1 MSLSSASPYS
11 VVKIRQRGQYL
22 AGALS
27 GPLRSEIGTNMEA
40 AERTISQILTEQ
52 IRYNIPA
59 YQRPYSWEKTNVE
72 QLLDDVWD
80 SYEANDAE
88 YFIGSLITIEREK
101 GRLYD
106 VVDGQQRL
114 TTLNLIFSRLRD
126 AVDEPAKSELG
137 RRVLPRNALTG
148 EEETPRLTLRQ
159 RDQNFFRKYVL
170 AGEPVPEAARSDVV
184 KDQDAPK
191 QRIVENLETIDAF
204 IAQRDQKTLKL
215 FANYLLSK
223 VYVVFVTTASWQSA
237 YRLFNVLNARGM
249 ALTNADLI
257 KNLLF
262 AELGGESTRSGELDE
277 AWLELEEQIGIE
289 RLDQFLAHHR
299 SSAVATK
306 ARKSLHEEF
315 GPLIE
320 AAATPFAFLEEL
332 NTSARNYLRILRCD
346 FTAPAA
352 RRALRSLQ
360 RVAFE
365 EWIPPLLAYLN
376 KPVADLLEQEFIDLL
391 ERITY
396 QNWIRRLAFT
406 ARLTAYFQLITA
418 IRAGK
423 NADEIR
429 AIFRAN
435 ANDDE
440 FRTLLDG
447 DVYGRPFAQA
457 VLLRLEEADQD
468 ESVSK
473 DFGGKITI
481 EHVLP
486 QALKD
491 ASWRERFTDDEHRL
505 WLHRLGNLALLAG
518 IKNYKAQYF
527 PFERKKKIYAERNN
541 RVSFDTTKPI
551 LSTEEWTKDQ
561 LHARQIDLLE
571 RAIQVWSISPAAAA

>member
-1 MSLSSASPYS
+1 MKAD
-11 VVKIRQRGQYL
+11 
-22 AGALS
+22 
-27 GPLRSEIGTNMEA
+27 
-40 AERTISQILTEQ
+40 ERTISDVLTNQ
-52 IRYNIPA
+52 IRYEIPA
-59 YQRPYSWEKTNVE
+59 YQRPYSWEKGNVE
-72 QLLDDVWD
+72 QLLDDVWEA
-80 SYEANDAE
+80 YEGNDEE

-114 TTLNLIFSRLRD
+114 TTLNLIFARLRD

-159 RDQNFFRKYVL
+159 RDQSFFRKFVL
-170 AGEPVPEAARSDVV
+170 SGEKIPDAIRKDII

-191 QRIVENLETIDAF
+191 QRIAENLEAIDDF
-204 IAQRDQKTLKL
+204 IAQHEQKTLKL
-215 FANYLLSK
+215 FANYLLSR
-223 VYVVFVTTASWQSA
+223 VYVVFVTTASLQSA

-249 ALTNADLI
+249 ALSNADLI
-257 KNLLF
+257 KNMLF
-262 AELGGESTRSGELDE
+262 AGLGGDAARSSELDE

-299 SSAVATK
+299 SSIVATK
-306 ARKSLHEEF
+306 ARKTLHEEF
-315 GPLIE
+315 APLIE
-320 AAATPFAFLEEL
+320 ASATPFAFLDEL
-332 NTSARNYLRILRCD
+332 NTSARNYLRILRND
-346 FTAPAA
+346 FGTPAA
-352 RRALRSLQ
+352 RRAVRSLR

-365 EWIPPLLAYLN
+365 EWIPPLLAFLN
-376 KPVADLLEQEFIDLL
+376 APVEEVTEETFVDLL

-418 IRAGK
+418 IRARKTG
-423 NADEIR
+423 DDIR
-429 AIFRAN
+429 AIFRTN
-435 ANDDE
+435 SNDDE

-447 DVYGRPFAQA
+447 EVYGRPFAQA

-468 ESVSK
+468 ESVTK

-491 ASWRERFTDDEHRL
+491 PYWRERFSDDDHRL

-518 IKNYKAQYF
+518 IKNYKAKFYSF
-527 PFERKKKIYAERNN
+527 DRKKEIFAKKNDK
-541 RVSFDTTKPI
+541 VSFDTTKPI
-551 LSTEEWTKDQ
+551 LAADHWTKDQ
-561 LHARQIDLLE
+561 LVTRQADLVE
-571 RAIQVWSISPAAAA
+571 RARRIWSLNG

>member
-1 MSLSSASPYS
+1 MSAHPGRATSFRRST
-11 VVKIRQRGQYL
+11 V
-22 AGALS
+22 GA
-27 GPLRSEIGTNMEA
+27 TMEA

-52 IRYNIPA
+52 IQYQIPA
-59 YQRPYSWEKTNVE
+59 YQRPYSWEKGNVE
-72 QLLDDVWD
+72 QLLDDVWEA
-80 SYEANDAE
+80 YEAADEE

-126 AVDEPAKSELG
+126 AVDEPAKTELG

-159 RDQNFFRKYVL
+159 RDQNFFRRFVL
-170 AGEPVPEAARSDVV
+170 AGEAVSELLRKEIV
-184 KDQDAPK
+184 KEQDAPK
-191 QRIVENLETIDAF
+191 QRIFENLEVIDAF
-204 IAQRDQKTLKL
+204 IAQHDQKTLKL

-223 VYVVFVTTASWQSA
+223 VYVVFVTTSSWHSA
-237 YRLFNVLNARGM
+237 YRLFSVLNARGM
-249 ALTNADLI
+249 ALSNADLI
-257 KNLLF
+257 KNMLF
-262 AELGGESTRSGELDE
+262 ARLGGDGSRSGELDE

-299 SSAVATK
+299 SSTVATK
-306 ARKSLHEEF
+306 ARKALHEEF
-315 GPLIE
+315 EPLVV
-320 AAATPFAFLEEL
+320 AAATPFSFLDEL
-332 NTSARNYLRILRCD
+332 NTSARNYLRIFRND
-346 FTAPAA
+346 FSAPAA
-352 RRALRSLQ
+352 RRAVRSLR

-365 EWIPPLLAYLN
+365 EWIPPLLAFLN
-376 KPVADLLEQEFIDLL
+376 KPVAEMQESEFIGLL

-418 IRAGK
+418 IRSGK
-423 NADEIR
+423 SADDVR
-429 AIFRAN
+429 SIFRAN

-447 DVYGRPFAQA
+447 EVYGRPFAYA

-468 ESVSK
+468 ESVTK

-491 ASWRERFTDDEHRL
+491 AYWRERFSDDDHRL

-518 IKNYKAQYF
+518 IKNYKAQHF
-527 PFERKKKIYAERNN
+527 PFDRKKQIYAERNN

-551 LSTEEWTKDQ
+551 LSAEHWTKDI
-561 LHARQIDLLE
+561 LTTRQADLID
-571 RAIQVWSISPAAAA
+571 RAQRIWSVNE

>member
-1 MSLSSASPYS
+1 
-11 VVKIRQRGQYL
+11 
-22 AGALS
+22 
-27 GPLRSEIGTNMEA
+27 MEA

-52 IRYNIPA
+52 IRYEIPA
-59 YQRPYSWEKTNVE
+59 YQRPYSWEKGNVE
-72 QLLDDVWD
+72 QLLDDVW
-80 SYEANDAE
+80 EAFAANDEE

-126 AVDEPAKSELG
+126 GVDEPAKSELG

-159 RDQNFFRKYVL
+159 RDQNFFRRHVL
-170 AGEPVPEAARSDVV
+170 AGEKVPEVV
-184 KDQDAPK
+184 RKEVAKEQDAPK
-191 QRIVENLETIDAF
+191 QRIIENLEAIDSF
-204 IAQRDQKTLKL
+204 IAQHDQKTLKL
-215 FANYLLSK
+215 FANYLLSR

-249 ALTNADLI
+249 ALSNADLI
-257 KNLLF
+257 KNMLF
-262 AELGGESTRSGELDE
+262 ARLGGNAARSSDLDE

-289 RLDQFLAHHR
+289 RLDQFMAHHR
-299 SSAVATK
+299 SSIVATK
-306 ARKSLHEEF
+306 ARKALHEEF
-315 GPLIE
+315 EPLIE
-320 AAATPFAFLEEL
+320 TAASPFTFLDEV
-332 NTSARNYLRILRCD
+332 NTSARNYLRVLRNE
-346 FTAPAA
+346 FEAPAA
-352 RRALRSLQ
+352 RRAVRSLK

-365 EWIPPLLAYLN
+365 EWIPPLLAFLN
-376 KPVADLLEQEFIDLL
+376 RPVADMPEGEFIDLL

-423 NADEIR
+423 NADDIR

-440 FRTLLDG
+440 FRSLLDG
-447 DVYGRPFAQA
+447 EVYGRPFAQA

-468 ESVSK
+468 ESVTK

-491 ASWRERFTDDEHRL
+491 AYWRERFTDDEHRL

-527 PFERKKKIYAERNN
+527 PFDRKKKIYAERNN

-551 LSTEEWTKDQ
+551 LSADHWTKD
-561 LHARQIDLLE
+561 LLAARQADLVD
-571 RAIQVWSISPAAAA
+571 RAQRIWSVNA

>member
-1 MSLSSASPYS
+1 
-11 VVKIRQRGQYL
+11 
-22 AGALS
+22 
-27 GPLRSEIGTNMEA
+27 MEA

-52 IRYNIPA
+52 IRYEIPA
-59 YQRPYSWEKTNVE
+59 YQRPYSWEKGNVE
-72 QLLDDVWD
+72 QLLDDVW
-80 SYEANDAE
+80 EAFEADDEE
-88 YFIGSLITIEREK
+88 YFIGSLITIERDK

-126 AVDEPAKSELG
+126 GVDEPAKSELG

-159 RDQNFFRKYVL
+159 RDQNFFRRYVL
-170 AGEPVPEAARSDVV
+170 AGERVPEAVRKEVA
-184 KDQDAPK
+184 KEQDAPK
-191 QRIVENLETIDAF
+191 QRIIENLEAIDSF
-204 IAQRDQKTLKL
+204 IAQHDQKTLKL
-215 FANYLLSK
+215 FANYLLSR

-249 ALTNADLI
+249 ALSNADLI
-257 KNLLF
+257 KNMLF
-262 AELGGESTRSGELDE
+262 ARLGGNAARSSDLDE
-277 AWLELEEQIGIE
+277 SWLELEEQIGIE
-289 RLDQFLAHHR
+289 RLDQFMAHHR
-299 SSAVATK
+299 SSIVATK
-306 ARKSLHEEF
+306 ARKALHEEF
-315 GPLIE
+315 EPLIE
-320 AAATPFAFLEEL
+320 TAASPFTFLDEV
-332 NTSARNYLRILRCD
+332 NTSARNYLRVIRNE
-346 FTAPAA
+346 FEAPAA
-352 RRALRSLQ
+352 RRAVRSLK

-365 EWIPPLLAYLN
+365 EWIPPLLAFLN
-376 KPVADLLEQEFIDLL
+376 RPVADMPEGEFIDLL

-406 ARLTAYFQLITA
+406 ARLTVYFQLITA
-418 IRAGK
+418 IRAGR
-423 NADEIR
+423 NADDIR

-440 FRTLLDG
+440 FRSLLDG
-447 DVYGRPFAQA
+447 EVYGRPFAQA

-468 ESVSK
+468 ESVTK

-491 ASWRERFTDDEHRL
+491 AYWRERFTDDEHRL

-527 PFERKKKIYAERNN
+527 PFDRKKKIYSERNN

-551 LSTEEWTKDQ
+551 LSADHWTKE
-561 LHARQIDLLE
+561 LLTARQADLVD
-571 RAIQVWSISPAAAA
+571 RAQRIWSVNA

>member
-1 MSLSSASPYS
+1 
-11 VVKIRQRGQYL
+11 
-22 AGALS
+22 
-27 GPLRSEIGTNMEA
+27 MEA

-52 IRYNIPA
+52 IRYEIPA
-59 YQRPYSWEKTNVE
+59 YQRPYSWEKGNVE
-72 QLLDDVWD
+72 QLLDDVW
-80 SYEANDAE
+80 EAFAANDEE

-126 AVDEPAKSELG
+126 GVDEPAKSELG

-148 EEETPRLTLRQ
+148 EEESPRLTLRQ
-159 RDQNFFRKYVL
+159 RDQNFFRRHVL
-170 AGEPVPEAARSDVV
+170 AGETVPEAVRKEVA
-184 KDQDAPK
+184 KEQDAPK
-191 QRIVENLETIDAF
+191 QRIIENLEAIDSF
-204 IAQRDQKTLKL
+204 IAQHDQKTLKL
-215 FANYLLSK
+215 FANYLLSR

-249 ALTNADLI
+249 ALSNADLI
-257 KNLLF
+257 KNMLF
-262 AELGGESTRSGELDE
+262 ARLGGNAARSSDLDE

-289 RLDQFLAHHR
+289 RLDQFMAHHR
-299 SSAVATK
+299 SSIVATK
-306 ARKSLHEEF
+306 ARKALHEEF
-315 GPLIE
+315 EPLIE
-320 AAATPFAFLEEL
+320 TAASPFTFLDEV
-332 NTSARNYLRILRCD
+332 NTSARNYLRVLRNE
-346 FTAPAA
+346 FEAPAA
-352 RRALRSLQ
+352 RRAVRSLK

-365 EWIPPLLAYLN
+365 EWIPPLLAFLN
-376 KPVADLLEQEFIDLL
+376 RPVADMPEGEFIDLL

-423 NADEIR
+423 NADDIH

-440 FRTLLDG
+440 FRSLLDG
-447 DVYGRPFAQA
+447 EVYGRPFAQA

-468 ESVSK
+468 ESVTK

-491 ASWRERFTDDEHRL
+491 AYWRERFTDDEHRL

-527 PFERKKKIYAERNN
+527 PFDRKKKIYAERNN

-551 LSTEEWTKDQ
+551 LSTDHWTKD
-561 LHARQIDLLE
+561 LLIARQADLVD
-571 RAIQVWSISPAAAA
+571 RAQRIWSVNA

>member
-1 MSLSSASPYS
+1 MKAD
-11 VVKIRQRGQYL
+11 
-22 AGALS
+22 
-27 GPLRSEIGTNMEA
+27 
-40 AERTISQILTEQ
+40 ERTISDVLTNQ
-52 IRYNIPA
+52 IRYEIPA
-59 YQRPYSWEKTNVE
+59 YQRPYSWEKGNVE
-72 QLLDDVWD
+72 HLLDDVW
-80 SYEANDAE
+80 EAFAADDEE

-101 GRLYD
+101 GLLYD

-159 RDQNFFRKYVL
+159 RDQSFFRKYVL
-170 AGEPVPEAARSDVV
+170 AGVAVPEAVRKEIA

-191 QRIVENLETIDAF
+191 QRIAENLDAIDAF
-204 IAQRDQKTLKL
+204 IAARDQKTLKL
-215 FANYLLSK
+215 FANYLLSR
-223 VYVVFVTTASWQSA
+223 VYVVFVTTASLQSA

-249 ALTNADLI
+249 ALSNADLI
-257 KNLLF
+257 KNMLF
-262 AELGGESTRSGELDE
+262 ARLGGDATRSSELDE

-299 SSAVATK
+299 SSVVATK

-315 GPLIE
+315 ASLVE
-320 AAATPFAFLEEL
+320 AAATPFGFLDGL
-332 NTSARNYLRILRCD
+332 NTSARNYLRILRND
-346 FTAPAA
+346 FETPAA
-352 RRALRSLQ
+352 RRAVRSLR

-365 EWIPPLLAYLN
+365 EWIPPLLAFLN
-376 KPVADLLEQEFIDLL
+376 EPVEGLTEDAFVDLL

-406 ARLTAYFQLITA
+406 ARLTAYFQLIAA
-418 IRAGK
+418 IRARK
-423 NADEIR
+423 TADDIR

-435 ANDDE
+435 SNDEE
-440 FRTLLDG
+440 FRILLDG
-447 DVYGRPFAQA
+447 EIYGRPFAQA

-468 ESVSK
+468 ESVTK

-491 ASWRERFTDDEHRL
+491 EYWRERFSDDEHRL

-518 IKNYKAQYF
+518 IKNYKAKFYSF
-527 PFERKKKIYAERNN
+527 ARKKEIFANKNDK
-541 RVSFDTTKPI
+541 VSFDTTKSI
-551 LSTEEWTKDQ
+551 LLAAHWTKDE
-561 LHARQIDLLE
+561 LAIRQNDLVE
-571 RAIQVWSISPAAAA
+571 RARKIWALG

>member
-1 MSLSSASPYS
+1 
-11 VVKIRQRGQYL
+11 
-22 AGALS
+22 
-27 GPLRSEIGTNMEA
+27 MEA

-52 IRYNIPA
+52 IRYEIPA
-59 YQRPYSWEKTNVE
+59 YQRPYSWEKGNVE
-72 QLLDDVWD
+72 QLLDDVW
-80 SYEANDAE
+80 EAFATNDEE

-126 AVDEPAKSELG
+126 GVDEPAKSELG

-159 RDQNFFRKYVL
+159 RDQNFFRRHVL
-170 AGEPVPEAARSDVV
+170 AGEKVPEVV
-184 KDQDAPK
+184 RKEVAKEQDAPK
-191 QRIVENLETIDAF
+191 QRIIENLEAIDSF
-204 IAQRDQKTLKL
+204 IAQHDQKTLKL
-215 FANYLLSK
+215 FANYLLSR

-249 ALTNADLI
+249 ALSNADLI
-257 KNLLF
+257 KNMLF
-262 AELGGESTRSGELDE
+262 ARLGGNAARSSDLDE

-289 RLDQFLAHHR
+289 RLDQFMAHHR
-299 SSAVATK
+299 SSIVATK
-306 ARKSLHEEF
+306 ARKALHEEF
-315 GPLIE
+315 EPLIE
-320 AAATPFAFLEEL
+320 TAASPFTFLDEV
-332 NTSARNYLRILRCD
+332 NTSARNYLRVLRNE
-346 FTAPAA
+346 FEAPAA
-352 RRALRSLQ
+352 RRAVRSLK

-365 EWIPPLLAYLN
+365 EWIPPLLAFLN
-376 KPVADLLEQEFIDLL
+376 RPVADMPEGEFIDLL

-423 NADEIR
+423 NADDIR

-440 FRTLLDG
+440 FRSLLDG
-447 DVYGRPFAQA
+447 EVYGRPFAQA

-468 ESVSK
+468 ESVTK

-491 ASWRERFTDDEHRL
+491 AYWRERFTDDEHRL

-527 PFERKKKIYAERNN
+527 PFDRKKKIYAERNN

-551 LSTEEWTKDQ
+551 LSADHWTKD
-561 LHARQIDLLE
+561 LLAARQADLVD
-571 RAIQVWSISPAAAA
+571 RAQRIWSVNA

>member
-1 MSLSSASPYS
+1 
-11 VVKIRQRGQYL
+11 
-22 AGALS
+22 
-27 GPLRSEIGTNMEA
+27 MEA

-52 IRYNIPA
+52 IRYEIPA
-59 YQRPYSWEKTNVE
+59 YQRPYSWGKGNVE
-72 QLLDDVWD
+72 QLLDDIW
-80 SYEANDAE
+80 EGFFANDEE

-148 EEETPRLTLRQ
+148 EEETPRLTLRH
-159 RDQNFFRKYVL
+159 RDQNFFRRHVL
-170 AGEPVPEAARSDVV
+170 AGEAVSEAVRNNIA
-184 KDQDAPK
+184 KEQDAPK
-191 QRIVENLETIDAF
+191 QRIIENLETIDGF
-204 IAQRDQKTLKL
+204 IAQQDQNTLKL
-215 FANYLLSK
+215 FANYLLSR

-249 ALTNADLI
+249 ALSNADLI
-257 KNLLF
+257 KNMLF
-262 AELGGESTRSGELDE
+262 AQLGANAARSSDLDE

-299 SSAVATK
+299 SSIVAVK
-306 ARKSLHEEF
+306 ARKALNEEF
-315 GPLIE
+315 EPLIQ
-320 AAATPFAFLEEL
+320 TSTSPFAFLEEV
-332 NTSARNYLRILRCD
+332 NGSAQNYLRIMQND
-346 FTAPAA
+346 FGTPTA
-352 RRALRSLQ
+352 RRAVRSLR

-365 EWIPPLLAYLN
+365 EWIPPLLAFLN
-376 KPVADLLEQEFIDLL
+376 APVDGLTEEKFVDLL

-406 ARLTAYFQLITA
+406 ARLTAYFQLINA
-418 IRAGK
+418 IRAGRS
-423 NADEIR
+423 ADDVM
-429 AIFRAN
+429 AIFQAN
-435 ANDDE
+435 SNDEE

-447 DVYGRPFAQA
+447 EVYGRPFAQA

-468 ESVSK
+468 ESVTK

-491 ASWRERFTDDEHRL
+491 AYWQDRFTDEEHRL

-527 PFERKKKIYAERNN
+527 SFERKKKIYAERNN

-551 LSTEEWTKDQ
+551 LAAEEWTTK
-561 LHARQIDLLE
+561 LLATRQTDLID
-571 RAIQVWSISPAAAA
+571 RAQRIWSLAS

>member
-1 MSLSSASPYS
+1 
-11 VVKIRQRGQYL
+11 
-22 AGALS
+22 
-27 GPLRSEIGTNMEA
+27 MEA

-52 IRYNIPA
+52 ICYEIPA
-59 YQRPYSWEKTNVE
+59 YQRPYSWEKGNVE
-72 QLLDDVWD
+72 QLLDDVWEA
-80 SYEANDAE
+80 YEAKDEE
-88 YFIGSLITIEREK
+88 YFIGSLITIERDK
-101 GRLYD
+101 GQLYD

-159 RDQNFFRKYVL
+159 RDQSFFRKFVL
-170 AGEPVPEAARSDVV
+170 SGQPVPDAVRKEIV
-184 KDQDAPK
+184 KEQDAPK
-191 QRIVENLETIDAF
+191 QRIVENLEAIDAF
-204 IAQRDQKTLKL
+204 IAHHDQKTLKL
-215 FANYLLSK
+215 FANFLLSR

-249 ALTNADLI
+249 ALSNADLI
-257 KNLLF
+257 KNMLF
-262 AELGGESTRSGELDE
+262 ARLAGDATRSSELDE

-299 SSAVATK
+299 SSIVATK
-306 ARKSLHEEF
+306 ARKALHEEF
-315 GPLIE
+315 EPLIE
-320 AAATPFAFLEEL
+320 AAVTPFSFLEGL
-332 NTSARNYLRILRCD
+332 NKSASNYLRILRND
-346 FTAPAA
+346 FEKTAA
-352 RRALRSLQ
+352 RRAVRSL
-360 RVAFE
+360 RRAAFE
-365 EWIPPLLAYLN
+365 EWIPPLLAFLN
-376 KPVADLLEQEFIDLL
+376 APIEGLEESEFVDLL

-418 IRAGK
+418 IHTGK
-423 NADEIR
+423 GADDIR

-440 FRTLLDG
+440 FRVLLDG
-447 DVYGRPFAQA
+447 EVYGRPFAHA

-468 ESVSK
+468 ESVTK

-491 ASWRERFTDDEHRL
+491 AYWRERFSDNDHRL

-527 PFERKKKIYAERNN
+527 PFERKKRIYAERNN

-551 LSTEEWTKDQ
+551 LDAEHWTIE
-561 LHARQIDLLE
+561 LLSARQSDLIE
-571 RAIQVWSISPAAAA
+571 RAHRIWSLTT

>member
-1 MSLSSASPYS
+1 
-11 VVKIRQRGQYL
+11 
-22 AGALS
+22 
-27 GPLRSEIGTNMEA
+27 MEA

-52 IRYNIPA
+52 IRYEIPA
-59 YQRPYSWEKTNVE
+59 YQRPYSWEKGNVE
-72 QLLDDVWD
+72 QLLDDVW
-80 SYEANDAE
+80 EAFAANDEE

-126 AVDEPAKSELG
+126 GVDEPAKSELG

-159 RDQNFFRKYVL
+159 RDQNFFRRHVL
-170 AGEPVPEAARSDVV
+170 AGETVPEAVRKEVA
-184 KDQDAPK
+184 KEQDAPK
-191 QRIVENLETIDAF
+191 QRIIENLEAIDSF
-204 IAQRDQKTLKL
+204 IAQHDQKTLKL
-215 FANYLLSK
+215 FANYLLSR

-249 ALTNADLI
+249 ALSNADLI
-257 KNLLF
+257 KNMLF
-262 AELGGESTRSGELDE
+262 ARLGDNAARSSDLDE

-289 RLDQFLAHHR
+289 RLDQFMAHHR
-299 SSAVATK
+299 SSIVATK
-306 ARKSLHEEF
+306 ARKALHEEF
-315 GPLIE
+315 EPLIE
-320 AAATPFAFLEEL
+320 TAATPFTFLDEV
-332 NTSARNYLRILRCD
+332 NTSARNYLRVLRNE
-346 FTAPAA
+346 FEAPAA
-352 RRALRSLQ
+352 RRAVRSLK

-365 EWIPPLLAYLN
+365 EWIPPLLAFLN
-376 KPVADLLEQEFIDLL
+376 RPVADMPDGEFIDLL

-423 NADEIR
+423 NADDIR

-440 FRTLLDG
+440 FRSLLDG
-447 DVYGRPFAQA
+447 EVYGRPFAQA

-468 ESVSK
+468 ESVTK

-491 ASWRERFTDDEHRL
+491 AYWRERFTDDDHRL

-527 PFERKKKIYAERNN
+527 PFDRKKKIYAERNN

-551 LSTEEWTKDQ
+551 LSADHWTKD
-561 LHARQIDLLE
+561 LLIARQADLVE
-571 RAIQVWSISPAAAA
+571 KAQRIWSVNA

>member
-1 MSLSSASPYS
+1 
-11 VVKIRQRGQYL
+11 
-22 AGALS
+22 
-27 GPLRSEIGTNMEA
+27 MEA

-52 IRYNIPA
+52 IRYEIPA
-59 YQRPYSWEKTNVE
+59 YQRPYSWEKGNVE
-72 QLLDDVWD
+72 QLLDDVW
-80 SYEANDAE
+80 EAFAANDEE

-126 AVDEPAKSELG
+126 GVDEPAKSELG

-148 EEETPRLTLRQ
+148 EEESPRLTLRQ
-159 RDQNFFRKYVL
+159 RDQNFFRRHVL
-170 AGEPVPEAARSDVV
+170 AGETVPEAVRKEVA
-184 KDQDAPK
+184 KEQDAPK
-191 QRIVENLETIDAF
+191 QRIIENLEAIDSF
-204 IAQRDQKTLKL
+204 IAQHDQKTLKL
-215 FANYLLSK
+215 FANYLLSR

-249 ALTNADLI
+249 ALSNADLI
-257 KNLLF
+257 KNMLF
-262 AELGGESTRSGELDE
+262 ARLGGNAARSSDLDE

-289 RLDQFLAHHR
+289 RLDQFMAHHR
-299 SSAVATK
+299 SSIVATK
-306 ARKSLHEEF
+306 ARKALHEEF
-315 GPLIE
+315 EPLIE
-320 AAATPFAFLEEL
+320 TAASPFTFLDEV
-332 NTSARNYLRILRCD
+332 NTSARNYLRVLRNE
-346 FTAPAA
+346 FEAPAA
-352 RRALRSLQ
+352 RRAVRSLK

-365 EWIPPLLAYLN
+365 EWIPPLLAFLN
-376 KPVADLLEQEFIDLL
+376 RPVADMPEGEFIDLL

-423 NADEIR
+423 NADDIH

-440 FRTLLDG
+440 FRSLLDG
-447 DVYGRPFAQA
+447 EVYGRPFAQA

-468 ESVSK
+468 ESVTK

-491 ASWRERFTDDEHRL
+491 AYWRERFTDDEHRL

-527 PFERKKKIYAERNN
+527 PFDRKKKIYAERNN

-551 LSTEEWTKDQ
+551 LSADHWTKD
-561 LHARQIDLLE
+561 LLTARQADLVD
-571 RAIQVWSISPAAAA
+571 RAQRIWSVNA

>member
-1 MSLSSASPYS
+1 
-11 VVKIRQRGQYL
+11 
-22 AGALS
+22 
-27 GPLRSEIGTNMEA
+27 MEA

-52 IRYNIPA
+52 IRYEIPA
-59 YQRPYSWEKTNVE
+59 YQRPYSWEKGNVE
-72 QLLDDVWD
+72 QLLDDVW
-80 SYEANDAE
+80 EAFAANDEE

-126 AVDEPAKSELG
+126 GVDEPAKSELG

-159 RDQNFFRKYVL
+159 RDQNFFRRYVL
-170 AGEPVPEAARSDVV
+170 AGEMVPEAVRKEVA
-184 KDQDAPK
+184 KEQDAPK
-191 QRIVENLETIDAF
+191 QRIIENLEAIDTF
-204 IAQRDQKTLKL
+204 IAQHDQKTLKL
-215 FANYLLSK
+215 FANYLLSR

-249 ALTNADLI
+249 ALSNADLI
-257 KNLLF
+257 KNMLF
-262 AELGGESTRSGELDE
+262 ARLGGNTARSSDLDE

-289 RLDQFLAHHR
+289 RLDQFMAHHR
-299 SSAVATK
+299 SSIVATK
-306 ARKSLHEEF
+306 ARKALHEEF
-315 GPLIE
+315 EPLIE
-320 AAATPFAFLEEL
+320 TAASPFTFLDEL
-332 NTSARNYLRILRCD
+332 NTSARNYLRVLRNE
-346 FTAPAA
+346 FEAPAA
-352 RRALRSLQ
+352 RRAIRSLK

-365 EWIPPLLAYLN
+365 EWIPPLLAFLN
-376 KPVADLLEQEFIDLL
+376 RPVADMPEGEFIDLL

-423 NADEIR
+423 SADDIR

-440 FRTLLDG
+440 FRSLLDG
-447 DVYGRPFAQA
+447 EVYGRPFAQA

-468 ESVSK
+468 ESVTK

-491 ASWRERFTDDEHRL
+491 AYWRERFTDDEHRL

-527 PFERKKKIYAERNN
+527 PFDRKKKIYAERNN

-551 LSTEEWTKDQ
+551 LSTDHWTKD
-561 LHARQIDLLE
+561 LLTARQADLVD
-571 RAIQVWSISPAAAA
+571 RAQRIWSVNA

>member
-1 MSLSSASPYS
+1 
-11 VVKIRQRGQYL
+11 
-22 AGALS
+22 
-27 GPLRSEIGTNMEA
+27 MEA

-52 IRYNIPA
+52 IRYEIPA
-59 YQRPYSWEKTNVE
+59 YQRPYSWEKGNVE
-72 QLLDDVWD
+72 QLLDDVWEA
-80 SYEANDAE
+80 YEANDEE

-101 GRLYD
+101 GRHYE

-159 RDQNFFRKYVL
+159 RDQGFFRKYVL
-170 AGEPVPEAARSDVV
+170 SGEIIPDAVQKDIV
-184 KDQDAPK
+184 KEQDAPK
-191 QRIVENLETIDAF
+191 QRIVENLEAIDAF
-204 IAQRDQKTLKL
+204 TARQDQKTLKL
-215 FANYLLSK
+215 FANYLLSR

-249 ALTNADLI
+249 ALSNADLI
-257 KNLLF
+257 KNMLF
-262 AELGGESTRSGELDE
+262 ARLGGDAARSGELDE

-299 SSAVATK
+299 SSIVAIK
-306 ARKSLHEEF
+306 ARKALNEEF
-315 GPLIE
+315 EPLIQ
-320 AAATPFAFLEEL
+320 ASPNPFAFLEEV
-332 NTSARNYLRILRCD
+332 NTSARNYLCIMRND
-346 FTAPAA
+346 FSTPAA
-352 RRALRSLQ
+352 RRAVRSLR

-365 EWIPPLLAYLN
+365 EWIPPLLAFLN
-376 KPVADLLEQEFIDLL
+376 DPVDDLSEEEFVDLL

-406 ARLTAYFQLITA
+406 ARLTAYFQLINA
-418 IRAGK
+418 IRASK
-423 NADEIR
+423 SADDIR

-435 ANDDE
+435 SNNEE
-440 FRTLLDG
+440 FRALLDG
-447 DVYGRPFAQA
+447 EVYGRPFAQA

-468 ESVSK
+468 ESVTK

-491 ASWRERFTDDEHRL
+491 AYWRDRFTDEEHRL

-551 LSTEEWTKDQ
+551 LSAEHWTKD
-561 LHARQIDLLE
+561 LLTARQADLVE
-571 RAIQVWSISPAAAA
+571 RAQRIWSVNA

>member
-1 MSLSSASPYS
+1 
-11 VVKIRQRGQYL
+11 
-22 AGALS
+22 
-27 GPLRSEIGTNMEA
+27 MEA

-52 IRYNIPA
+52 IRYVIPA
-59 YQRPYSWEKTNVE
+59 YQRPYSWEKSNVE
-72 QLLDDVWD
+72 QLLDDIWQA
-80 SYEANDAE
+80 YEGNDEE
-88 YFIGSLITIEREK
+88 YFIGSLITIERER
-101 GRLYD
+101 GRLYE

-137 RRVLPRNALTG
+137 RRVLPKNALTG
-148 EEETPRLTLRQ
+148 EEETPRLTLRAN
-159 RDQNFFRKYVL
+159 DQSFFRKHVL
-170 AGEPVPEAARSDVV
+170 AGEAIPEAVR
-184 KDQDAPK
+184 KDIYKVQDAPK
-191 QRIVENLETIDAF
+191 QRICENLDCIADF
-204 IAQRDQKTLKL
+204 ISQHDQKTLKL
-215 FANYLLSK
+215 LANYLLSK
-223 VYVVFVTTASWQSA
+223 VYVVFVTTASLQSA

-249 ALTNADLI
+249 ALSNADLI
-257 KNLLF
+257 KNMLF
-262 AELGGESTRSGELDE
+262 ARLNGNAAQTGDLDE

-299 SSAVATK
+299 SSILALK

-315 GPLIE
+315 APLVAE
-320 AAATPFAFLEEL
+320 AASPLSFLAEL
-332 NTSARNYLRILRCD
+332 NNSARNYIHILKNEFD
-346 FTAPAA
+346 SPAIQ
-352 RRALRSLQ
+352 RSVRSLR

-365 EWIPPLLAYLN
+365 EWVPPLLAFLN
-376 KPVADLLEQEFIDLL
+376 KPVSGLQEGEFIDML

-396 QNWIRRLAFT
+396 QNWIRRLAFS
-406 ARLTAYFQLITA
+406 ARLTVYFQLISA
-418 IRAGK
+418 IRLGK
-423 NADEIR
+423 SADDIR
-429 AIFRAN
+429 AIFRDN
-435 ANDDE
+435 ANDAE

-447 DVYGRPFAQA
+447 EVYGRPFAHA

-491 ASWRERFTDDEHRL
+491 PYWQERFTADEHRL

-527 PFERKKKIYAERNN
+527 PFEHKKKIYAERNN

-551 LSTEEWTKDQ
+551 LLSNDWNKEVLALRHGE
-561 LHARQIDLLE
+561 LVGRAARL
-571 RAIQVWSISPAAAA
+571 WSFNC